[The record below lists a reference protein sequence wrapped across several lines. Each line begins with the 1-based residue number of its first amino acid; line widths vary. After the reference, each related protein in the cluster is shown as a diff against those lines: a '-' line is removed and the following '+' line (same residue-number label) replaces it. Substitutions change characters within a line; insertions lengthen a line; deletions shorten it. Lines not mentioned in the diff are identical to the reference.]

1 MGKGIKTRV
10 AEKGIKAI
18 DKAAVASE
26 RMKEAYIRTKDK
38 ADHSLYAEEGSPGE
52 YASDRLSAGVDNV
65 THEAVHQFDKQGRKG
80 VQTTKENISKV
91 KEKIQKRKAAAE
103 QPKKQAEKQAA
114 RQAGQPTTRWSG
126 RQAADT
132 VSEPAKAVRQERRAI
147 KTLDRG
153 KKGIKTVDRSRKTIK
168 QASST
173 AKGTIKTTSKSI
185 KTAEKTAKASIK
197 TSQQAAKA
205 AQRTAQATA
214 RAARAATHAARVAAR
229 TAVVAAKA
237 AVKATVAAVKAIIA
251 ATKALIAA
259 IAAGGWIAV
268 LVIIVICLIGM
279 IIGSCFG
286 IFFSGED
293 SGTGQTMQT
302 AVQEINTDYQEN
314 LDEIKASHSYDV
326 LEMSGSRAVWK
337 EVLAVYAVKTTTDP
351 DNAQEVATMDDEK
364 LELLKDIFWQM
375 NEISSSTSTQ
385 TETVIETSDDGNGNI
400 VETEVTVTRTY
411 LYITVSHKTAE
422 EMADQFGFNEDQR
435 EQMAELLADENN
447 SLWSQVLYGITGGD
461 GEIVTVALSQV
472 GNIGGEPYWSW
483 YGFGSRV
490 EWCAC
495 FVSWCANECGY
506 IEAGVIP
513 KFAAC
518 ASQGVP
524 WFQSHGLWQDKSY
537 EPRPG
542 DIIFFDWDDGG
553 QDGQSDHVGIVE
565 KVENGRVYTVEGNSG
580 DSVRQNSYPIGY
592 YEIYGYGTPAY

>member
-1 MGKGIKTRV
+1 MGKGIKTK
-10 AEKGIKAI
+10 AAGKGIKAI

-26 RMKEAYIRTKDK
+26 RMKGAYIRTKDK
-38 ADHSLYAEEGSPGE
+38 ADHSLYVEESSPGE
-52 YASDRLSAGVDNV
+52 HASDRLSAGVDNV
-65 THEAVHQFDKQGRKG
+65 THEVVHQFDKQGRKA
-80 VQTTKENISKV
+80 VQATRENVSKV

-114 RQAGQPTTRWSG
+114 RQAGQPTPRSRG
-126 RQAADT
+126 RQAADA
-132 VSEPAKAVRQERRAI
+132 VSEPAKAVRQERGAI
-147 KTLDRG
+147 RTLERGEKT
-153 KKGIKTVDRSRKTIK
+153 IKTVDRSRKTIK

-173 AKGTIKTTSKSI
+173 AKGTVKTTSKSI
-185 KTAEKTAKASIK
+185 KTAEKAAKASIK

-214 RAARAATHAARVAAR
+214 RAAMVAAR
-229 TAVVAAKA
+229 AARAAAIATAHAIKVAAKA
-237 AVKATVAAVKAIIA
+237 TAAAVKAIIA

-259 IAAGGWIAV
+259 IVAGGWVVV
-268 LVIIVICLIGM
+268 LIIVVICLIGLL
-279 IIGSCFG
+279 IASCFG

-302 AVQEINTDYQEN
+302 AVQEINADYQEN

-400 VETEVTVTRTY
+400 VETETTVTHTY

-422 EMADQFGFNEDQR
+422 EMAGQFGFDEDQR

-472 GNIGGEPYWSW
+472 GNIGGDPYWSW

-518 ASQGVP
+518 TSQGVP
-524 WFQSHGLWQDKSY
+524 WFQERGLWQDNSY

-565 KVENGRVYTVEGNSG
+565 KVENGRVYTIEGNSG